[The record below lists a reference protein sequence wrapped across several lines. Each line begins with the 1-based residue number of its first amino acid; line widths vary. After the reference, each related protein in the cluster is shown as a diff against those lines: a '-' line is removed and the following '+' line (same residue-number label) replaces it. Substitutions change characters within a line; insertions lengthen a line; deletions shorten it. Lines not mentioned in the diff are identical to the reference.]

1 MAKIYMNRFAIE
13 EDDQNEI
20 HVKDYTDSDRMF
32 AKPGICKSADE
43 VGLQVQ
49 WGTGYYQLGNNIKNY
64 SMI

>member
-1 MAKIYMNRFAIE
+1 MNRFTIE

-43 VGLQVQ
+43 VRLQVQ
-49 WGTGYYQLGNNIKNY
+49 RGTGYYQLGIISKT
-64 SMI
+64 IQ